1 MKKKQL
7 WQSRTLWVAI
17 LQGAL
22 GIVMVLQLERPELGG
37 LLLLK
42 SALDMLLRALTTKPL
57 DL

>member
-7 WQSRTLWVAI
+7 WKSKTLWVAI

-22 GIVMVLQLERPELGG
+22 GIVMVLQTEMPEVGG

-42 SALDMLLRALTTKPL
+42 AALDMILRALTTKPL